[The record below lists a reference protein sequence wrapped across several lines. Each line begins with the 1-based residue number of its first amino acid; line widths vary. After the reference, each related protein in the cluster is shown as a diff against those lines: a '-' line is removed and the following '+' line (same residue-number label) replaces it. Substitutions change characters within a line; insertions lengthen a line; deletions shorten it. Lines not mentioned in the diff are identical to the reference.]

1 MPAKEAM
8 FYEQSAREKLKCLL
22 CPHHCRLREGQE
34 GLCRVRVNR
43 EGRLLTL
50 NYAEVAS
57 LALDPIEKKP
67 LYHFFP
73 GSLILSA
80 GTFGC
85 NLACAFCQNYSLA
98 HEKPET
104 RVIDSAALVEIAR
117 QVAAEGS
124 VGVAFTYNE
133 PSIWYEYVRETAE
146 KLKEHGLQVVLVTN
160 GYIEARPLQEILALV
175 DAMNIDV
182 KAYNDDFYRQH
193 CRGKLQPV
201 LDTVEKAATATHVEV
216 TTLLIPGEN
225 DAPEEISSLA
235 RWLASLNKSIPLHLS
250 RYHPAYKFTQAATT
264 AESLQIARELAREHL
279 NFVYLGNIPG
289 EENSTPCLNC
299 GEVLVKRSVYEVEI
313 NALEDGHCR
322 HCGDK
327 IDYIT
332 SA

>member
-67 LYHFFP
+67 LYHFYP
-73 GSLILSA
+73 GSLIFSA

-98 HEKPET
+98 HDKPET
-104 RVIDSAALVEIAR
+104 RVIETSILVEIAR
-117 QVAAEGS
+117 QVETEGS

-133 PSIWYEYVRETAE
+133 PSIWYEYVREAAE
-146 KLKEHGLQVVLVTN
+146 KLKEHGLLVVLVTN
-160 GYIEARPLQEILALV
+160 GYIEAKPLQEMLSLV

-182 KAYNDDFYRQH
+182 KAFNNDFYRQH
-193 CRGKLQPV
+193 CRGTLQPV
-201 LDTVEKAATATHVEV
+201 LDTVERAAAETHVEV

-250 RYHPAYKFTQAATT
+250 RYHPAYKFNRVATP
-264 AESLQIARELAREHL
+264 AESLKVARELAREHL
-279 NFVYLGNIPG
+279 DFVYLGNILG
-289 EENSTPCLNC
+289 EENNTLCLNC
-299 GEVLVKRSVYEVEI
+299 GEVLVKRSVYEVEVKGLK
-313 NALEDGHCR
+313 NGHCR
-322 HCGDK
+322 HCGSK
-327 IDYIT
+327 IDYIK
-332 SA
+332 

>member
-50 NYAEVAS
+50 NYGEIAS

-73 GSLILSA
+73 GSLILST

-98 HEKPET
+98 HEKPDT
-104 RVIDSAALVEIAR
+104 RVVDTSTLVEIAR
-117 QVAAEGS
+117 QVEAEGS
-124 VGVAFTYNE
+124 IGVAFTYNE

-146 KLKEHGLQVVLVTN
+146 KLKKAGLQVVLVTN
-160 GYIEARPLQEILALV
+160 GYIEAQPLQEILPLV

-182 KAYNDDFYRQH
+182 KSFNNDFYQQH

-201 LDTVEKAATATHVEV
+201 LDTVEKAAAATHVEV

-225 DAPEEISSLA
+225 DEAQEISSLA

-250 RYHPAYKFTQAATT
+250 RYHPAYKFNRTATPV
-264 AESLQIARELAREHL
+264 ESLKVARELAREHL
-279 NFVYLGNIPG
+279 DFVYLGNILE
-289 EENSTPCLNC
+289 EENNTLCLNC
-299 GEVLVKRSVYEVEI
+299 GAVLVKRSVYEVQI
-313 NALEDGHCR
+313 KAMKDGHCQQ
-322 HCGDK
+322 CGNK
-327 IDYIT
+327 SDYIV
-332 SA
+332 SG

>member
-67 LYHFFP
+67 LYHFYP
-73 GSLILSA
+73 GSLIFSA

-98 HEKPET
+98 HDKPET
-104 RVIDSAALVEIAR
+104 RVIETSILVEIAR
-117 QVAAEGS
+117 QVETEGS

-133 PSIWYEYVRETAE
+133 PSIWYEYVREAAE
-146 KLKEHGLQVVLVTN
+146 KLKEHGLLVVLVTN
-160 GYIEARPLQEILALV
+160 GYIEAKPLQEMLPLV

-182 KAYNDDFYRQH
+182 KAFNNDFYRQH
-193 CRGKLQPV
+193 CRGTLQPV
-201 LDTVEKAATATHVEV
+201 LDTVERAAAETHVEV

-250 RYHPAYKFTQAATT
+250 RYHPAYKFNRVATP
-264 AESLQIARELAREHL
+264 AESLKVARELDREERR
-279 NFVYLGNIPG
+279 VG
-289 EENSTPCLNC
+289 
-299 GEVLVKRSVYEVEI
+299 KRV
-313 NALEDGHCR
+313 
-322 HCGDK
+322 
-327 IDYIT
+327 
-332 SA
+332 

>member
-67 LYHFFP
+67 LYHFHP
-73 GSLILSA
+73 GSLILST

-98 HEKPET
+98 HKKPET
-104 RVIDSAALVEIAR
+104 RVVDSGTLVEIAQ
-117 QVAAEGS
+117 QVRTEGS

-160 GYIEARPLQEILALV
+160 GYIEAEPLQEILPLV

-182 KAYNDDFYRQH
+182 KAFNNDFYRQH
-193 CRGKLQPV
+193 CRGQLQPV
-201 LDTVEKAATATHVEV
+201 LDTVEKAAAATHVEV

-225 DAPEEISSLA
+225 DAAEEISSLA

-250 RYHPAYKFTQAATT
+250 RYHPAYKFNQAATPI
-264 AESLQIARELAREHL
+264 ESLQLARELAREHL
-279 NFVYLGNIPG
+279 DFVYLGNIIG
-289 EENSTPCLNC
+289 EENNTLCLNC
-299 GEVLVKRSVYEVEI
+299 GKVLVERSVYEVQVKGLK
-313 NALEDGHCR
+313 NGQCQY
-322 HCGDK
+322 CGNK
-327 IDYIT
+327 IYYIK
-332 SA
+332 